1 MSETT
6 QRRAEEPSDHTER
19 RRLVSTTALGAA
31 FVTAIGAGAALAP
44 PAMAGC
50 RNNARCSSR
59 YWYAYEP
66 PDTGPT
72 GPIHCQG
79 LTNEAQNEDGGTAVV
94 QPLFHSGGEYHTGKT
109 TTRYYGAVAESSYSG
124 WFGHVSVRRL
134 CSRRPGTGRTPT
146 EPYGRGTPAQARR
159 CCPADQPSGPA

>member
-6 QRRAEEPSDHTER
+6 QRRAEEPSDQPER
-19 RRLVSTTALGAA
+19 RRLLSTTALGAA
-31 FVTAIGAGAALAP
+31 FVTAVGAGAALAP

-50 RNNARCSSR
+50 RNVARCSSR

-79 LTNEAQNEDGGTAVV
+79 LTNEAQNESGGTAVV

-124 WFGHVSVRRL
+124 WYWPRL
-134 CSRRPGTGRTPT
+134 RSAFVQPKAWNGKNTYGTLWAWDSW
-146 EPYGRGTPAQARR
+146 EPYSGSCGT
-159 CCPADQPSGPA
+159 